1 MKNDLDYLATCMD
14 RIMEGEC
21 EHKTKDIK
29 VDDEATGAEE
39 PIEQAKQKRERK
51 KGQKEIFYMNMKQ
64 AKQSSRKKKKPNKNK
79 KY

>member
-29 VDDEATGAEE
+29 VDDEEGEVSEAIE
-39 PIEQAKQKRERK
+39 PIKEKKERK

-64 AKQSSRKKKKPNKNK
+64 AKGKKKKKT
-79 KY
+79 